1 MIMRS
6 VLMRWHRRIG
16 LLVIGMSLVFAVSG
30 ISLNHQALWD
40 PYYIESE
47 RYEVAEDLTTSM
59 GEDELNSYL
68 KKRYGIEEDI
78 TSSLWD
84 SSHTVTIS
92 YPTGISFAV
101 DLKEKRILE
110 KITRKRPIIYD
121 TIQLH
126 LNGLKGSWA
135 YISDTF
141 AIGLIFLSISGV
153 YLALGRLSRMDLA
166 ILTTGLLLP
175 ILFFLYF

>member
-6 VLMRWHRRIG
+6 ILARWHRRIG
-16 LLVIGMSLVFAVSG
+16 LLFIGMSLVFAVSG
-30 ISLNHQALWD
+30 IALNHQALWD

-47 RYEVAEDLTTSM
+47 KYEVAEDLTTSM
-59 GEDELNSYL
+59 GKDELDLYL

-78 TSSLWD
+78 ASSLWD

-101 DLKEKRILE
+101 DLKEKSILE
-110 KITRKRPIIYD
+110 KITRKRPIFYD

-126 LNGLKGSWA
+126 LNGLKGAWA
-135 YISDTF
+135 YFSDTF

-153 YLALGRLSRMDLA
+153 YLVLGRLSRMDLA